1 MPPQNI
7 HENIHLID
15 RTCYQLFFLVILF
28 LFKKNNDVVRES
40 IAPTIREGMG
50 LAEALV
56 SIPQSE
62 RGGEI
67 AQRGFDYQTCWAL
80 SQMLKYEMDGKN
92 YVFIFEYHDDV
103 LILDDD
109 VSPTD
114 LTFAQVKT
122 RETHWTASSLSS
134 GTTKKPISIIGK
146 LFIHYKNFANY
157 SPKLLFV
164 TNASFNLCKEN
175 GGKSSFDA
183 NEVKDEHKARF
194 KKAIKDQVKLDDASI
209 NLSTM
214 SFVQSSLSLDDH
226 ITHLKGKLCDFLSKK
241 FGDSSNLSINVLVT
255 LLEQE
260 CRHKSKVKSA
270 DIIDFSDL
278 ISRKGLS
285 SQGFNSVLDSL
296 NVSNSLKPNW
306 DMAETVFNKVGKNPL
321 QLIPLNAT
329 FSQVCIDLNQTTKNP
344 STEYLGYAI
353 NLYDDTKAPSNL
365 KLYLTEIMQKID
377 VLCPD
382 YALALTTRKKECIVV
397 YLIIQKLLEVD
408 KI

>member
-1 MPPQNI
+1 MRQ
-7 HENIHLID
+7 
-15 RTCYQLFFLVILF
+15 
-28 LFKKNNDVVRES
+28 S
-40 IAPTIREGMG
+40 IAPNIRESMG

-80 SQMLKYEMDGKN
+80 SQMLEYELDGKN

-103 LILDDD
+103 LILNDE
-109 VSPTD
+109 VYPTD

-122 RETHWTASSLSS
+122 REKHWTASSLSS
-134 GTTKKPISIIGK
+134 ATNKKPISIIGK
-146 LFIHYKNFANY
+146 LFIHHKNFSNY

-175 GGKSSFDA
+175 GGKSSFGA
-183 NEVKDEHKARF
+183 NEVKDEYKASF
-194 KKAIKDQVKLDDASI
+194 KKAIKDQVKLDDTSI

-214 SFVQSSLSLDDH
+214 RFVQSSLSLDDH

-241 FGDSSNLSINVLVT
+241 FGDSSNLSINVLVS

-278 ISRKGLS
+278 IYRKGLS

-296 NVSNSLKPNW
+296 NASNSLKPNW
-306 DMAETVFNKVGKNPL
+306 DMAGTVFSTAGKTPF

-329 FSQVCIDLNQTTKNP
+329 FSQVCIDLNQNKKNP
-344 STEYLGYAI
+344 STVYLEYAV
-353 NLYDDTKAPSNL
+353 NLYDEAETHSSL

-382 YALALTTRKKECIVV
+382 YALALTSGKKECIVV
-397 YLIIQKLLEVD
+397 YLIIKKLLEAD